1 MLRVLLSLKPRKGGA
16 RVHTPLNRQR
26 IRWAFLV
33 ILALPQAVPAQHE
46 GIENHRQE
54 TARILEQA
62 TTPAGSPSTG
72 SGPPPAGPG
81 LPPAGPGLPPAGP
94 GLPAAGHQEI
104 LRALQGARQGIP
116 QARAQGRSAI
126 REAMAIQ
133 RAMAGRQ
140 GTGRVPPITSLE
152 GGRSPRMEHLVVFV
166 SGSIPEPSLQALFEQ
181 AADAGALV
189 VFRGVQGNTFLEMAS
204 WLEGLFEG
212 RAPETLPRM
221 VIDPRL
227 FKRFG
232 IEAVPAFALSGDGIC
247 TGPEGTC
254 QGESGRDTALV
265 AGNVTLDYAL
275 RALTHGRP
283 DLESQ
288 AEAFLAR
295 LEDDHG

>member
-1 MLRVLLSLKPRKGGA
+1 MLRVLLSLNPRKGGA

-46 GIENHRQE
+46 EALRQAREGIENHRQE
-54 TARILEQA
+54 AARILEQA
-62 TTPAGSPSTG
+62 TTPAGSPSAG
-72 SGPPPAGPG
+72 SGPP
-81 LPPAGPGLPPAGP
+81 
-94 GLPAAGHQEI
+94 AAGRQEI

-116 QARAQGRSAI
+116 QARAQSRSAI

-152 GGRSPRMEHLVVFV
+152 GGRSPRKEHLVVFV

-204 WLEGLFEG
+204 WLEGLFKG

-275 RALTHGRP
+275 RALTHGHP

-295 LEDDHG
+295 LEADRG